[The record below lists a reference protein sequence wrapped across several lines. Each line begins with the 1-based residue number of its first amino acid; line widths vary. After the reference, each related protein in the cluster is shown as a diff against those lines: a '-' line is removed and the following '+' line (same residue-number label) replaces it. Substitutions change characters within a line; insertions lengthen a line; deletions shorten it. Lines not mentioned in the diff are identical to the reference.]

1 MNFKIRKLLLVCS
14 CSPLLMSVLC
24 EKVDTYDNAPL
35 LVAKT
40 KVTLS
45 DNAIFTKR
53 DTLWITG
60 TVSSMLYD
68 TGTQDSVKND
78 NEAVNDIISVLQL
91 KSEDKTSNTTE
102 AISSFKLVTSVG
114 GIDFLGACP
123 DSELIAIAPLSQDG
137 QSYRYKIG
145 LVAEATGDFLLDWLY
160 PVNLTV
166 NDLNTKILE
175 NYPID
180 GNTNTL
186 GLTKCG
192 ITSTIP
198 DVINS
203 GNQFFFSVE

>member
-24 EKVDTYDNAPL
+24 KKVDTYENTPL
-35 LVAKT
+35 LKAKT

-78 NEAVNDIISVLQL
+78 NEAVNDSISVLQL

-114 GIDFLGACP
+114 RIDLLGACL
-123 DSELIAIAPLSQDG
+123 DSELIAIAHLTQDG

-160 PVNLTV
+160 PVDLTV
-166 NDLNTKILE
+166 NDLNTK
-175 NYPID
+175 Y
-180 GNTNTL
+180 
-186 GLTKCG
+186 
-192 ITSTIP
+192 
-198 DVINS
+198 
-203 GNQFFFSVE
+203 